1 MKYICKRCN
10 FETIHLHNF
19 KIHIN
24 RKLKCTNINNVDEEL
39 NLLSEGCIPSEKK
52 IEEINKKFICCRCKK
67 EHNSSATAYRHY
79 NKECVNNLI
88 KSNECIQSNN
98 IEREKT
104 KTIRINKKEV
114 ENDGKIGIFHHI
126 YLTFQNLVVNPFEH
140 ETLDHVD
147 KLLMLD
153 SIFNSDIN
161 DSLFTKNVFQ
171 KIHTELIKSPKNLNM
186 YLSGF
191 HSRSVIFINEN
202 AELETECTKNA
213 IFLRVKSIYSKVIS
227 LYYDIFKNYP
237 FLFEEIYD
245 KYSFKN
251 LFRFE
256 KTDYKA
262 MYIFL
267 CDALTF
273 FFEQYKNQEKNMD
286 VVKIHNS
293 IRMDL
298 IENRKK
304 TQKLIDNFSEK

>member
-52 IEEINKKFICCRCKK
+52 IEEINKKYICTKCKK
-67 EHNSSATAYRHY
+67 EYNSSASAYRHY
-79 NKECVNNLI
+79 N
-88 KSNECIQSNN
+88 NECGKN
-98 IEREKT
+98 EKT
-104 KTIRINKKEV
+104 DELKKRKLVNIV
-114 ENDGKIGIFHHI
+114 EKENNTMILHQENHI
-126 YLTFQNLVVNPFEH
+126 HLTFQNIIVNPFEH

-153 SIFNSDIN
+153 SIFNSIN
-161 DSLFTKNVFQ
+161 DDSALFTKNVFQ
-171 KIHTELIKSPKNLNM
+171 KIHTELVKSPKNLNM

-191 HSRSVIFINEN
+191 HSRSVMFINEN
-202 AELETECTKNA
+202 AELETECTNNA

-227 LYYDIFKNYP
+227 LYYDIYKNYP
-237 FLFEEIYD
+237 FLYEEIYE
-245 KYSFKN
+245 KYAFKN
-251 LFRFE
+251 MFHFK
-256 KTDYKA
+256 KTDYKS
-262 MYIFL
+262 MYAFL
-267 CDALTF
+267 SEALTY
-273 FFEQYKNQEKNMD
+273 FFEQYTNQEKNME

-293 IRMDL
+293 IRLDL

-304 TQKLIDNFSEK
+304 TQKLISDFCEK